1 MRCHMVEPA
10 VRTEVLTR
18 LRTVKGHIAG
28 IERMVEE
35 QQDCANILI
44 QLSAVRS
51 SVEKIG
57 VFILENNAVDCLC
70 GDLAR
75 QPEDRQKIEAV
86 VRQILNYLK

>member
-44 QLSAVRS
+44 QLSAIRS

-57 VFILENNAVDCLC
+57 VYILENNAVDCLC
-70 GDLAR
+70 RDLAG